1 MSARSLSAGKDN
13 AYNLLLRNGSVRT
26 FLESDLL
33 FSVVIGELLFVLLLF
48 CNALSI
54 FALIYA
60 FL

>member
-33 FSVVIGELLFVLLLF
+33 FTVGIGGQRFDLLLIWQRSES
-48 CNALSI
+48 LR
-54 FALIYA
+54 LP
-60 FL
+60 

>member
-33 FSVVIGELLFVLLLF
+33 FTVGIGEQRFDLLLI
-48 CNALSI
+48 CKS
-54 FALIYA
+54 
-60 FL
+60 